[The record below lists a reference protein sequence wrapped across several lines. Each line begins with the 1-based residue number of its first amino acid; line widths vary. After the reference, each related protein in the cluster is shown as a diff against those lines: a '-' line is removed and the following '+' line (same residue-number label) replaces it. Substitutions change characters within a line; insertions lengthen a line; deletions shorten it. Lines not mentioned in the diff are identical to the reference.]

1 MELRRR
7 APRINTD
14 WPGRCKLDDEPDS
27 EERDC
32 RVIDISLLGVG
43 VEMLGDGVGN
53 LVGRV
58 LVVDVE
64 PPIGKSVRLQVSGQV
79 MNQGKTLEGS
89 TRVGLQFVG
98 LSDSE
103 VAVLEVIEQLKMF
116 W

>member
-7 APRINTD
+7 APRIKTD
-14 WPGRCKLDDEPDS
+14 WLGLCRLDDAPDS
-27 EERDC
+27 VVRDC

-43 VEMLGDGVGN
+43 VEVFSDGDDR

-58 LVVDVE
+58 LVVEVE
-64 PPIGKSVRLQVSGQV
+64 PPIGSSVRLRLSGQV
-79 MNQGKTLEGS
+79 MNQGRTPAGL

-98 LSDSE
+98 LSE
-103 VAVLEVIEQLKMF
+103 TERAVLEVIEQLKMF

>member
-7 APRINTD
+7 APRIKID
-14 WPGRCKLDDEPDS
+14 WLGRCRLDDEPDS
-27 EERDC
+27 AVWDC
-32 RVIDISLLGVG
+32 QVIDISLLGVG
-43 VEMLGDGVGN
+43 VELLRDCPGD

-64 PPIGKSVRLQVSGQV
+64 PPIGHSVRLQVSGQV
-79 MNQGKTLEGS
+79 MNQGKTPQGL

-98 LSDSE
+98 LSDTE
-103 VAVLEVIEQLKMF
+103 IAVLEVIEQLRMF